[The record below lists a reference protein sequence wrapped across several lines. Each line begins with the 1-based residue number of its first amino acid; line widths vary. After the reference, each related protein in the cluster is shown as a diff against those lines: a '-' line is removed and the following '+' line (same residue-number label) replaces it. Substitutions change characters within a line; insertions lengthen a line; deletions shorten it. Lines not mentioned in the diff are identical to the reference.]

1 MRGQVHNDIADK
13 FSCLFDVPEKV
24 TSSSTEASIRHSE
37 CCQKLIDAYPIT
49 WTVIYLLSF
58 NSFTH
63 IFDISLVQQKPDSV
77 MLNSIK

>member
-49 WTVIYLLSF
+49 
-58 NSFTH
+58 
-63 IFDISLVQQKPDSV
+63 
-77 MLNSIK
+77 

>member
-1 MRGQVHNDIADK
+1 MNARDKFRISTFYLIIDILKTEMTMRGQVHNDIADK

-49 WTVIYLLSF
+49 
-58 NSFTH
+58 
-63 IFDISLVQQKPDSV
+63 
-77 MLNSIK
+77 